1 MGSVPMRPP
10 AFVPEN
16 FTTDIKSGRIL
27 GHRSTLTDIY
37 ARNYLE
43 TVFQWDFQGNRYGR
57 PSGKGEIQMKKAEDC
72 TAPFCGPG
80 ANRAFKP

>member
-37 ARNYLE
+37 ARNYLK
-43 TVFQWDFQGNRYGR
+43 TVF
-57 PSGKGEIQMKKAEDC
+57 
-72 TAPFCGPG
+72 
-80 ANRAFKP
+80 